1 MKTHMEI
8 EPHQPGSLVRTESP
22 ANGHG
27 YICIL
32 KARHIFLWLWL
43 YCSITYPNPLS
54 FLAELVVVL
63 SLVFHVW
70 WSLKMDAVE
79 KVLEEG
85 AKLGVS
91 LQLSITG
98 MPNPGDSALPD
109 DSLSPFT
116 GGS

>member
-1 MKTHMEI
+1 
-8 EPHQPGSLVRTESP
+8 
-22 ANGHG
+22 
-27 YICIL
+27 
-32 KARHIFLWLWL
+32 
-43 YCSITYPNPLS
+43 
-54 FLAELVVVL
+54 
-63 SLVFHVW
+63 
-70 WSLKMDAVE
+70 MDAVE

-98 MPNPGDSALPD
+98 MPNPGDSALHD